1 MLYKKPVKL
10 SCMRERLRQGNLPL
24 YAPNSSHLIFAGYF
38 ESKDMEITE
47 SIIHGVVKAKET
59 IGEGSVVIRP
69 RKEVLP
75 VDEKLEAL
83 CADVLSL
90 YTKLSNGYGTFGL
103 EEIVHPFPPLL
114 KSYVTQDIDLVAFS
128 ENLASL
134 IASKMQDQFMATT
147 SWPLYV
153 RYTNQGRDWLLIAL
167 LKLKD
172 GVGIDEDTLDLNNS
186 LSFDIS
192 HLHEAARI
200 DINKWLINEQPYL
213 SFIKRRAGDSDI
225 SRYFR
230 NALSCTEYTDAKHNT
245 DVTIK
250 AVEDFCEAKG
260 WNPERTQNARDK
272 LYNFCAEMKHNELPV
287 NLGALSAHIDD
298 QDPESFLTFVKESGY
313 EINDIFSPN
322 PASYKKLMRVS
333 RRFGSISVSFDVE
346 DLRQETV
353 KYREDLDAIVILHPP
368 KELLLDMKRALGELV
383 DVEE

>member
-1 MLYKKPVKL
+1 M
-10 SCMRERLRQGNLPL
+10 PL
-24 YAPNSSHLIFAGYF
+24 YALNSDHLIFAGYF
-38 ESKDMEITE
+38 ESKDMEIIE
-47 SIIHGVVKAKET
+47 SIIHGVIKAKET
-59 IGEGSVVIRP
+59 IGDGSVVIRP
-69 RKEVLP
+69 RTDVLPIDDKLEVL
-75 VDEKLEAL
+75 
-83 CADVLSL
+83 CTDVLGL

-103 EEIVHPFPPLL
+103 EELIHPFPPLL
-114 KSYVTQDIDLVAFS
+114 RNYVEKDIGLVGFS
-128 ENLASL
+128 ESLATL

-172 GVGIDEDTLDLNNS
+172 GVGIDEETLDLNNS

-192 HLHEAARI
+192 NLHEAARI
-200 DINKWLINEQPYL
+200 DINKWLANEQPYL

-245 DVTIK
+245 EVTIK
-250 AVEDFCEAKG
+250 AVEDFCEVKA
-260 WNPERTQNARDK
+260 WSAERTQSARDK

-298 QDPESFLTFVKESGY
+298 QDPESFFMFVKESGY

-353 KYREDLDAIVILHPP
+353 KYRDDLDAIVILHPP
-368 KELLLDMKRALGELV
+368 KELLLDMRRALGELV